1 MGAVNINVIF
11 EQTYILIKYYI
22 HNSYLQGV
30 SYMNKYI
37 RLIEKSNNRNEIIE
51 FKSGGYVHHKDKCI
65 KGIMLKNKFYSVSE
79 YEKLLEKGN
88 NITDRRIEEL
98 QRIIENKFFYK

>member
-1 MGAVNINVIF
+1 
-11 EQTYILIKYYI
+11 
-22 HNSYLQGV
+22 
-30 SYMNKYI
+30 MNKYI

-79 YEKLLEKGN
+79 YEKLLEKEN